1 MRIIKILRR
10 CEVVGKNGLSL
21 KQNYLLC
28 LSWMAAKVA
37 TEHMIVALCVISI
50 NDSVNG
56 KINRSSPVILFIIV
70 CWKISFFVRKNPDVI
85 LPVLMMAIIA
95 IHTHNQ
101 LGMWIVGHNFIEA
114 AAMNIIS
121 AMESNCAPNLVLLFV
136 ALATAPSIISLTP
149 QMRYV
154 M

>member
-1 MRIIKILRR
+1 MVLRVRIIKILRR
-10 CEVVGKNGLSL
+10 CEAVGKNGLSL

-70 CWKISFFVRKNPDVI
+70 CWKISFFV
-85 LPVLMMAIIA
+85 
-95 IHTHNQ
+95 
-101 LGMWIVGHNFIEA
+101 
-114 AAMNIIS
+114 
-121 AMESNCAPNLVLLFV
+121 
-136 ALATAPSIISLTP
+136 
-149 QMRYV
+149 
-154 M
+154 